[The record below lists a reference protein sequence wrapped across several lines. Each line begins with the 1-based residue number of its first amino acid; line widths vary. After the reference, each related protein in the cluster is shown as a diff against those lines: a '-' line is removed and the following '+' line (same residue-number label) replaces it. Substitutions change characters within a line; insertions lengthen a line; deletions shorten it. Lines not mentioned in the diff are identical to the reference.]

1 MRFWPILKKHIFQ
14 FLSARTALINVS
26 SFTTLSQGQIHLV
39 NLMHL
44 ETLQVGQIKKQGSIS
59 TVLVPNTPNSS
70 ITGCNDLIIYQKFVS
85 PKCLSPGKKKCRGI
99 RADKLLTP
107 RRCRCI
113 CKLGGTG
120 AMALLLVKPPFCVR
134 PGSAFAPRSLNSA
147 GSQP

>member
-1 MRFWPILKKHIFQ
+1 MCYDF

-26 SFTTLSQGQIHLV
+26 SFTTLLQGQIHLV

-70 ITGCNDLIIYQKFVS
+70 ITGCNDLIISKVRQ
-85 PKCLSPGKKKCRGI
+85 PKMLIPRQKKCRGI
-99 RADKLLTP
+99 RADELLTP
-107 RRCRCI
+107 RHCRCI